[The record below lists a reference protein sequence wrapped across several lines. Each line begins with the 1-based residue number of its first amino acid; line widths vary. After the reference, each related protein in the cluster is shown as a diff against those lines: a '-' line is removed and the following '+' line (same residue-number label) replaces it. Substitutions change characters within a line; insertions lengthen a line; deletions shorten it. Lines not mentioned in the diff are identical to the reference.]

1 MEIPNRSSVQ
11 TISPTLGEIRNDPL
25 ELLLLLLLELEEPLA
40 AARISRFGIY
50 LRT

>member
-11 TISPTLGEIRNDPL
+11 TISPTLGVIKNEPL
-25 ELLLLLLLELEEPLA
+25 EDELLEDEDEA
-40 AARISRFGIY
+40 AASRSMPGIY